1 MKTAIMDHVVDTQFE
16 LQCKVVA
23 EFKGSFAFLLEA
35 TSNCVNCVT
44 AAGFTGPKATWSG
57 LRRIK

>member
-1 MKTAIMDHVVDTQFE
+1 MKTALMGHVVDTQFE
-16 LQCKVVA
+16 LQCKMVA
-23 EFKGSFAFLLEA
+23 ELKGSFAFLLER
-35 TSNCVNCVT
+35 TSNCVT